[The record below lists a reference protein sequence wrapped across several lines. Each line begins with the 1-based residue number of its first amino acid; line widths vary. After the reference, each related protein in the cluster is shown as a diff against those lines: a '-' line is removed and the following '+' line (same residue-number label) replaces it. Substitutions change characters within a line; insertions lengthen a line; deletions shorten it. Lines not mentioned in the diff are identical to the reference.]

1 MEFFIDNVSFGLFIW
16 QVFLFINIL
25 FWIFCMV
32 DVLKNS
38 FQGNDKLIWILVLLF
53 VPIIGSFLY
62 FLIGRKKRI
71 ILN

>member
-1 MEFFIDNVSFGLFIW
+1 MELLIGNVSFGLLIW
-16 QVFLFINIL
+16 QVFLVLNIL

-38 FQGNDKLIWILVLLF
+38 FQASDKLIWIVVLLF
-53 VPIIGSFLY
+53 VPIIGSFFYL
-62 FLIGRKKRI
+62 FIGRKKRI